1 MKRKLKWLAIV
12 LAVSLLG
19 FGFLVLEFGSYS
31 ACSCLHEM
39 SIRISADK
47 PISDVEYRIY
57 WDEEGA
63 KEAVKNLFLD
73 EFKRKADFDGKEI
86 KVQIPYGTHISM
98 ILERELTPWHIRYVV
113 VIATH
118 NAVRVAKIVEIPERI
133 PFAEISF
140 R

>member
-1 MKRKLKWLAIV
+1 MRLLMIIICLV
-12 LAVSLLG
+12 FLLG
-19 FGFLVLEFGSYS
+19 FLFLEFGSYS
-31 ACSCLHEM
+31 ACTCLHEM

-63 KEAVKNLFLD
+63 KEAVKSLFLD
-73 EFKRKADFDGKEI
+73 EFKSKADFDGKEI
-86 KVQIPYGTHISM
+86 KVQIPYGTHVSM
-98 ILERELTPWHIRYVV
+98 ILERELTPWHTRYVV

-118 NAVRVAKIVEIPERI
+118 NGVRVAKIVEIPERI

-140 R
+140 P